1 MNYILASSP
10 ILLLFV
16 LLTVFK
22 WSGRKAG
29 IISWL
34 FSLGIAGLFFGLSL
48 EVLWVSQIKGIIFS
62 IYVLLVL
69 WTALLLY
76 NLNFRIGGISA
87 LTTWLEGIIPD
98 LSLLKI
104 ILAWAFSAVLEGI
117 AGFGLPIAVAAPML
131 AGLGVP
137 PILAVVASAIG
148 HTWSVTLGN
157 MGMVFQVLTSISE
170 IEEAALVPTVA
181 LMMGLACVLCGI
193 SVALVLGEAK
203 RWKEVIIIGVIMA
216 LVQYGLAS
224 IGLVPLSAFGAAITG
239 IATGMVISR
248 KNRGGGKRLEVSAP
262 LKATFLSYGFLIFL
276 MILIFVDGPVKNLLF
291 PIFWRF
297 QFPEVATLTG
307 FITPVSYGQTFRW
320 FAYPATLISLAII
333 MSILIYKITKTSDKA
348 TFSSA
353 LGDTVNSAGPATIGI
368 ISTVGLAMVMDH
380 TGMTMLI
387 ARGLSQV
394 TGRIFPLVSPL
405 VGMLGVFATGS
416 NTNSNVLFVSLQKS
430 IAQLIAISPVILV
443 AAQTAGGSLGSM
455 ISPAKLIVG
464 CSTVNLA
471 GKEGLVLRKTLPYG
485 VGIGLVVGAAGL
497 ILSII

>member
-48 EVLWVSQIKGIIFS
+48 QVLWVSQIKGIIFS

-98 LSLLKI
+98 PSLLKI

-137 PILAVVASAIG
+137 PIQTVVASAIG

-170 IEEAALVPTVA
+170 VEEAALIPTVA

-193 SVALVLGEAK
+193 AVAVVLGLGS
-203 RWKEVIIIGVIMA
+203 R
-216 LVQYGLAS
+216 L
-224 IGLVPLSAFGAAITG
+224 TRDR
-239 IATGMVISR
+239 ATSRMVGHADRKQWRSLLCFQQCSR
-248 KNRGGGKRLEVSAP
+248 R
-262 LKATFLSYGFLIFL
+262 Y
-276 MILIFVDGPVKNLLF
+276 
-291 PIFWRF
+291 RF
-297 QFPEVATLTG
+297 AVL
-307 FITPVSYGQTFRW
+307 
-320 FAYPATLISLAII
+320 
-333 MSILIYKITKTSDKA
+333 
-348 TFSSA
+348 
-353 LGDTVNSAGPATIGI
+353 
-368 ISTVGLAMVMDH
+368 
-380 TGMTMLI
+380 
-387 ARGLSQV
+387 
-394 TGRIFPLVSPL
+394 GRI
-405 VGMLGVFATGS
+405 
-416 NTNSNVLFVSLQKS
+416 
-430 IAQLIAISPVILV
+430 
-443 AAQTAGGSLGSM
+443 
-455 ISPAKLIVG
+455 
-464 CSTVNLA
+464 
-471 GKEGLVLRKTLPYG
+471 TLWALLY
-485 VGIGLVVGAAGL
+485 
-497 ILSII
+497 